1 MKYLKLISSILFLL
15 FFLSTC
21 KKSENKNLKL
31 PSKTPVSAENPIRF
45 KEEVYVINKTYILGD
60 VRRYGIFPDSSYSYI
75 HPITKIPKIT
85 TVLDLA
91 EKHNITLFFPKGY
104 YKTALILDGR
114 ENLSIRFDNAEFD
127 LIHIT
132 QDVKTKKKPKNISL
146 KGTVISYDRLGITE
160 ATNIEIDTVFLKS
173 NTKKSIRKMRS
184 RGCHIYHGSKF
195 ITIKYLVI
203 EDLGSGD
210 KRYHNSHAALALDGW
225 GNNPENVTIDKLH
238 IKSSDRHGIYLTG
251 KNHVIKEVI
260 IDQFGIG
267 SDKEMAPMQ
276 DGSDI
281 EYKLFAG
288 IWINRCYNSKI
299 GKITINA
306 KNSEGYF
313 VANFDEG
320 DSLRPVNIRE
330 LKIKNADRTL
340 PINFAK
346 NAGVI
351 VQKYTEIK

>member
-1 MKYLKLISSILFLL
+1 MKYLKLICAFSFLI

-21 KKSENKNLKL
+21 KKKEIQLKPLKEQVTKENKSNLKEDIYAL
-31 PSKTPVSAENPIRF
+31 
-45 KEEVYVINKTYILGD
+45 NKAYNIGD
-60 VRRYGIFPDSSYSYI
+60 VRRYGIFPDSSYTYI
-75 HPITKIPKIT
+75 HPISKKPKIT
-85 TVLDLA
+85 TALDLA
-91 EKHNITLFFPKGY
+91 ENNNITLFFPKGY

-114 ENLSIRFDNAEFD
+114 TNLSIQFDNAEFD

-173 NTKKSIRKMRS
+173 NTTKSIRKMRS

-195 ITIKYLVI
+195 ITIKHLI
-203 EDLGSGD
+203 IDDLGSGD

-225 GNNPENVTIDKLH
+225 GNNPENITIDKLY

-251 KNHVIKEVI
+251 KNHVIKDVI
-260 IDQFGIG
+260 IEQFGIG
-267 SDKEMAPMQ
+267 SDEEMSPMQ
-276 DGSDI
+276 DASDI

-306 KNSEGYF
+306 KNSKGYF
-313 VANFDEG
+313 IANFDEG
-320 DSLRPVNIRE
+320 DSLRPVNIEE
-330 LKIKNADRTL
+330 LEIKNADRTL
-340 PINFAK
+340 PVYFSK
-346 NAGVI
+346 NTGVL
-351 VQKYTEIK
+351 VQKYNEIE